1 MARPVSASR
10 FLAFRLIRLALGNG
24 DVNHSRFEPTSGLKI
39 PSVLILSD
47 AEDGTPVPYR
57 TIFSG

>member
-24 DVNHSRFEPTSGLKI
+24 DVNHSRFEPPSDLKI
-39 PSVLILSD
+39 PSVSILSY
-47 AEDGTPVPYR
+47 P